1 MPASSSPLAQLG
13 STSLQT
19 PFGLLL
25 DYPRQPFLSDLFSIA
40 QMTRQRLSFFVFFS
54 KKYNKYSGQWL
65 IDNSNVA
72 LKIRKLFLFIG

>member
-40 QMTRQRLSFFVFFS
+40 QMTRQRLYFFVFFS
-54 KKYNKYSGQWL
+54 KKYNKYSGQ
-65 IDNSNVA
+65 
-72 LKIRKLFLFIG
+72 